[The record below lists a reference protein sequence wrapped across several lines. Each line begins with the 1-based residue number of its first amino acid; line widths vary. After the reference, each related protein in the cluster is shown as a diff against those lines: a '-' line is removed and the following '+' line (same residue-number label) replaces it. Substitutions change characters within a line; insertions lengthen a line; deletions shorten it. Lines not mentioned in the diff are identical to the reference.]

1 MVTINLLPVKAEL
14 RLNAIIQHVVVFAAC
29 VGIIVVGLGILQ
41 GTMKREKASIE
52 NDIQTTQTQI
62 AELKVK
68 AEEIEKVKK
77 RRVELEKK
85 LQVINDLSI
94 QKTGPVEVLDELSML
109 IPEKAWISSYT
120 NTGDKVVLDGT
131 AVDNTIIAEFM
142 KRLQGSK
149 HYTDVELVLSEQEGL
164 NHKFVIQCKIKKIQ
178 D

>member
-14 RLNAIIQHVVVFAAC
+14 RLNAIIQHVIVFAVC

-41 GTMKREKASIE
+41 GTMKREKTSIE
-52 NDIQTTQTQI
+52 SDIQTTQVQI
-62 AELKVK
+62 TELKVK

-109 IPEKAWISSYT
+109 IPEKAWISSFT
-120 NTGDKVVLDGT
+120 NTGEKVVLDGT

>member
-14 RLNAIIQHVVVFAAC
+14 RLNAIIQHVIVFAVC

-41 GTMKREKASIE
+41 GTMKREKTSIE
-52 NDIQTTQTQI
+52 SDIQTTQVQI
-62 AELKVK
+62 KELKVK

-109 IPEKAWISSYT
+109 IPEKAWISSFT
-120 NTGDKVVLDGT
+120 NTGEKVVLDGT

>member
-14 RLNAIIQHVVVFAAC
+14 RLNAIIQHVIVFAVS
-29 VGIIVVGLGILQ
+29 VGIVIIGLGGIQ
-41 GTMKREKASIE
+41 GTMKREKSMIE

-62 AELKVK
+62 EDLKVK

-85 LQVINDLSI
+85 LGVINDLSI

-109 IPEKAWISSYT
+109 IPEKAWIGSFT
-120 NTGDKVVLDGT
+120 NTGDKVVIDGT
-131 AVDNTIIAEFM
+131 AVDNAIIAEFM

-149 HYTDVELVLSEQEGL
+149 HYTDVELVLSEQEGI
-164 NHKFVIQCKIKKIQ
+164 NHKFVIQCKIKKVQ
-178 D
+178 N

>member
-14 RLNAIIQHVVVFAAC
+14 RLNAIIQHVIVFAVC
-29 VGIIVVGLGILQ
+29 VGVIVVGLGILQ
-41 GTMKREKASIE
+41 GTMKREKTSIE
-52 NDIQTTQTQI
+52 SDIQTTQVQI
-62 AELKVK
+62 TELKVK

-109 IPEKAWISSYT
+109 IPEKAWISSFT
-120 NTGDKVVLDGT
+120 NTGEKVVLDGT

-164 NHKFVIQCKIKKIQ
+164 NHKFVIQCKIQKIQ

>member
-1 MVTINLLPVKAEL
+1 MVTINLLPVKDQL
-14 RLNAIIQHVVVFAAC
+14 RLNAIIQHIIVFAVC
-29 VGIIVVGLGILQ
+29 VGIVIVGLGVLQ
-41 GTMKREKASIE
+41 GTMKREKSMIE
-52 NDIQTTQTQI
+52 SDIQTTQIQI
-62 AELKVK
+62 KELKVK

-109 IPEKAWISSYT
+109 MPEKAWIGSFT
-120 NTGDKVVLDGT
+120 NTGDKVVIDGT

-149 HYTDVELVLSEQEGL
+149 HYTDVELVFSQQEGL

-178 D
+178 N

>member
-14 RLNAIIQHVVVFAAC
+14 RLNAIIQHVIVFAVCAG
-29 VGIIVVGLGILQ
+29 VIVIGLGILQ
-41 GTMKREKASIE
+41 GTMKREKTSIE
-52 NDIQTTQTQI
+52 SDIQTTQAQI

>member
-14 RLNAIIQHVVVFAAC
+14 RLNAIIQHVIVFAVC

-41 GTMKREKASIE
+41 GTMKREKTSIE
-52 NDIQTTQTQI
+52 NDIQKTQVQI
-62 AELKVK
+62 ADLKVK

-77 RRVELEKK
+77 RRLELEKK

-109 IPEKAWISSYT
+109 IPEKAWISSFT
-120 NTGDKVVLDGT
+120 NTGEKVVLDGT
-131 AVDNTIIAEFM
+131 AVDNTVIAEFM

-164 NHKFVIQCKIKKIQ
+164 NHKFVIQCKIQKIQ
-178 D
+178 N

>member
-14 RLNAIIQHVVVFAAC
+14 RLNAIIQHVILFAVC

-41 GTMKREKASIE
+41 GTMKREKTSIE
-52 NDIQTTQTQI
+52 SDIQTTQVQI
-62 AELKVK
+62 TELKVK

-109 IPEKAWISSYT
+109 IPEKAWISSFT
-120 NTGDKVVLDGT
+120 NTGEKVVLDGT

-164 NHKFVIQCKIKKIQ
+164 NHKFVIQCKIQKIQ

>member
-1 MVTINLLPVKAEL
+1 M
-14 RLNAIIQHVVVFAAC
+14 QFF
-29 VGIIVVGLGILQ
+29 
-41 GTMKREKASIE
+41 KREKKLKIGLMGLAAKPIPSQKGNICAP
-52 NDIQTTQTQI
+52 NDLVYDL
-62 AELKVK
+62 ALGLKERGHDAILLSGMDSSK
-68 AEEIEKVKK
+68 EIEKVKK

-85 LQVINDLSI
+85 LQVINDLSM

-109 IPEKAWISSYT
+109 LPEKAWIGSFT
-120 NTGDKVVLDGT
+120 NTGEKVVIDGT

-149 HYTDVELVLSEQEGL
+149 HYTDVELVLSQQEGL

>member
-14 RLNAIIQHVVVFAAC
+14 RLNAIIQHVIVFAVC
-29 VGIIVVGLGILQ
+29 VGVIVIGLGILQ
-41 GTMKREKASIE
+41 GTMKREKTSIE
-52 NDIQTTQTQI
+52 NDIQTTQAQI
-62 AELKVK
+62 ADLKVK

-149 HYTDVELVLSEQEGL
+149 HYTDVELVLSEQAGL

>member
-14 RLNAIIQHVVVFAAC
+14 RLNAIIQHVIVFAVC
-29 VGIIVVGLGILQ
+29 VGVIVVGLGILQ
-41 GTMKREKASIE
+41 GTMKREKTSIE
-52 NDIQTTQTQI
+52 SDIQSTQVQI

-120 NTGDKVVLDGT
+120 NTGEKVVLDGT

-164 NHKFVIQCKIKKIQ
+164 NHKFVIQCKIQKIQ
-178 D
+178 N